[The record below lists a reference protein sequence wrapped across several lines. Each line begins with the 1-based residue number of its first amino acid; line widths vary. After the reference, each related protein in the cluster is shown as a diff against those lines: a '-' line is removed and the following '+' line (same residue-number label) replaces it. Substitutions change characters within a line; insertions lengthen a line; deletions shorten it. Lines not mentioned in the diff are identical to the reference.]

1 MDNEVCP
8 EIRQGIFLFP
18 ITLSSFYLLSAFSF
32 NPLFRFH
39 IFHIFHASRLHEI
52 KQAHLLIRLFFLCL
66 LLCAYMACRNIDPAD
81 QKIRIYNSVI

>member
-8 EIRQGIFLFP
+8 EIRQGIFLFS

-39 IFHIFHASRLHEI
+39 IFHTSRLHEI
-52 KQAHLLIRLFFLCL
+52 KQAHLLPHTRITLFSRIFLRCHFL
-66 LLCAYMACRNIDPAD
+66 WNRF
-81 QKIRIYNSVI
+81 QKR

>member
-39 IFHIFHASRLHEI
+39 IFHIFHASLLHEI
-52 KQAHLLIRLFFLCL
+52 KQAHLLPHTRITLFSRIFPRCHFLWN
-66 LLCAYMACRNIDPAD
+66 RF
-81 QKIRIYNSVI
+81 QKR